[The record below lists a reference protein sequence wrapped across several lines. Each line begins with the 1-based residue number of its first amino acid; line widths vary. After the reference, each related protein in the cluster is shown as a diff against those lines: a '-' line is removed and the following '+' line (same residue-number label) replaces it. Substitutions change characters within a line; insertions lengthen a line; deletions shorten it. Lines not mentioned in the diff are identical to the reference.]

1 MQEMERKHGAK
12 QVDKLKDA
20 LSDKVLIGDFIGS
33 RELLNIVEYPRET
46 ILFHN
51 IVAKSKSAEAA
62 RENAYCLTG
71 GEEMFQ
77 EFGLDYIPQESQGVF
92 DDFDQ
97 LCDKLEALYREVSCK
112 PLDVQEEGAVLTM
125 VQRER
130 EGMPDAVVSMC
141 HVKSVEYVA
150 LKLVCDTLQDAL

>member
-1 MQEMERKHGAK
+1 MEKKHGAK
-12 QVDKLKDA
+12 HVDKLKDA

-71 GEEMFQ
+71 GEE
-77 EFGLDYIPQESQGVF
+77 VF
-92 DDFDQ
+92 
-97 LCDKLEALYREVSCK
+97 
-112 PLDVQEEGAVLTM
+112 
-125 VQRER
+125 
-130 EGMPDAVVSMC
+130 
-141 HVKSVEYVA
+141 
-150 LKLVCDTLQDAL
+150 